1 MRDFASKYKWDIV
14 LLIILALLPL
24 LFFWPLVTPN
34 RADRMA
40 FQRGDFTGQYYPLR
54 HFAARELQAGRLPL
68 WNPYAYCGQPALAD
82 VQSAFFYPPNLIS
95 ALALGWL
102 GLGFPLWALELQ
114 AIAHFSLASI
124 FTYLF
129 ARRLACKAGAGPSS
143 ARFAAAVAAV
153 TFTYSGYLTSFPVQQ
168 VTILET
174 AIWLPL
180 LLLFVDVAVDASG
193 SLFRPALLAGGAL
206 GLAVLAGHP
215 QTAMYLFWAAA
226 AYTLFGAWGR
236 LGRGLAVLALL
247 VVVGLGLAAVQLL
260 PTLEFIRLSPRAAL
274 SYDEVA
280 RGLPLPEIAALVF
293 PGYLGGSPQY
303 LGILPLV
310 LIAAALVCGRP
321 RRAIAFWA
329 ALGGVAFLLALG
341 GNTFLYPLFY
351 VLLPGF
357 GAVRDQER
365 AFLLFAFAGALLAA
379 YGALVLVRPLPRAE
393 RRLLAVLERWLSR
406 FMLAGLIVTALFLYG
421 WMDSLARGADVNV
434 FAGVLRHHVF
444 ALFMFA
450 GGLAW
455 LSLRKR
461 RLSRKSWAMA
471 LAVALVALNLFT
483 INWRYNLEDPG
494 QKGHFPETGAISFLK
509 AQEAAYGQPF
519 RIASAGLLPGGAGA
533 AAVYA
538 LQDTS
543 GNSPLHLASY
553 ESFSERVSE
562 WRRWQLLNVHYVLD
576 ERDLDGPGLERV
588 HQDGEVRVYRVLDP
602 FPRAW
607 VVGEAEVEADDAA
620 ALARLDADDF
630 DLRREALLAQDP
642 PLPLSGPL
650 DGASAR
656 VVGFA
661 PTYLALEVETPAN
674 GLLLLSEVYYP
685 GWQARVDG
693 SDAPV
698 LRADFLLRAVPVP
711 QGQHRVEL
719 FFAPVSLPVGGA
731 ISGLVLAGLLV
742 GLLLR
747 RR

>member
-1 MRDFASKYKWDIV
+1 MRKFAARYKWDII

-40 FQRGDFTGQYYPLR
+40 FPHGDFSGQYYPLR
-54 HFAARELQAGRLPL
+54 HFAARELQEGRLPL
-68 WNPYAYCGQPALAD
+68 WNPYAYGGQPALAD
-82 VQSAFFYPPNLIS
+82 VQSAFFYPPNLLS
-95 ALALGWL
+95 ALVLGWL

-114 AIAHFSLASI
+114 VIAHFSLASI

-129 ARRLACKAGAGPSS
+129 ARRLASKAGAGPSA
-143 ARFAAAVAAV
+143 ARFAATVAAV
-153 TFTYSGYLTSFPVQQ
+153 TFTYGGYLTSFPVQQ

-174 AIWLPL
+174 AAWLP
-180 LLLFVDVAVDASG
+180 
-193 SLFRPALLAGGAL
+193 LFRPALLAGGAL

-226 AYTLFGAWGR
+226 AYTLFSTWGR
-236 LGRGLAVLALL
+236 IGRGLAVLVLML
-247 VVVGLGLAAVQLL
+247 VVGLGLAAVQLL

-303 LGILPLV
+303 LGIVPLV
-310 LIAAALVCGRP
+310 LIAAGLVCGRP
-321 RRAIAFWA
+321 RRAIVFWA

-351 VLLPGF
+351 ALLPGF

-365 AFLLFAFAGALLAA
+365 AFLLFAFAGALLTA

-393 RRLLAVLERWLSR
+393 RRLLTVLERWLNR
-406 FMLAGLIVTALFLYG
+406 FMLAGLIVTALFFYG
-421 WMDSLARGADVNV
+421 WMDSQARGADVNV
-434 FAGVLRHHVF
+434 FVGVLRHHVF

-450 GGLAW
+450 GGLA
-455 LSLRKR
+455 LLALRR
-461 RLSRKSWAMA
+461 GRLSRKSWAMA
-471 LAVALVALNLFT
+471 LAVALVAFNLFT

-494 QKGHFPETGAISFLK
+494 EKGHFPQTGATSFLR
-509 AQEAAYGQPF
+509 AREAEHDQPF
-519 RIASAGLLPGGAGA
+519 RISSAGLLPGGAGA
-533 AAVYA
+533 ATVYA
-538 LQDTS
+538 LQDTL

-553 ESFSERVSE
+553 ESFGERVSE

-588 HQDGEVRVYRVLDP
+588 HQDGEMKVYRISDP

-607 VVGEAEVEADDAA
+607 VVGQAEVIADQEA
-620 ALARLDADDF
+620 ALARLDASDF
-630 DLRREALLAQDP
+630 DLRQKALLAREMSGTSQ
-642 PLPLSGPL
+642 LPGTSLP
-650 DGASAR
+650 GASAR
-656 VVGFA
+656 VVSSA
-661 PTYLALEVETPAN
+661 PAYLALEVETPAD

-685 GWQARVDG
+685 GWRARVDG
-693 SDAPV
+693 NEAPI

-711 QGQHRVEL
+711 QGQHRVE
-719 FFAPVSLPVGGA
+719 FFFVPVSLRTGA
-731 ISGLVLAGLLV
+731 VISGIMLAGLLIS
-742 GLLLR
+742 LFLR
-747 RR
+747 R